1 MIKGEKPKENE
12 VLAAPFSI
20 EAGVKLLEAVDS
32 DRAAEY
38 SKDEILEV
46 LKLNGITTDDVGE
59 GVAML
64 RRVIAKQEL
73 TIDDADLSPAEKDLV
88 GYFAGEEEKFLAAEE
103 LPLVKTQEPP
113 EVITQVAESRGEV
126 LPSATLRGKE
136 AQEVATLSEY
146 LREIQEHIEGRNRAQ
161 QILRQPSAS
170 SSRIR
175 YAENYIGETDR
186 RFHEIANTLGIVASN
201 EQDLLALIEKKI
213 EKEKG
218 EPSPTS
224 EDDNASQLM
233 ERSNRDEYL
242 AFIGEGKV
250 EAIPMS
256 KLRPFQHQPEV
267 QNFIAKVILAKLD
280 ANKHAELDAMH
291 GHDWRLGAA
300 KSAPGITD
308 EERARVTAYLHN
320 RLVAE
325 AGDPS
330 VLPERPTAIEQLKE
344 SMAGYEFPHM
354 EGLDDPANSESVR
367 ALKDD
372 LV

>member
-113 EVITQVAESRGEV
+113 EVITQVAESGGEV
-126 LPSATLRGKE
+126 LPSATLSGKE

-170 SSRIR
+170 S
-175 YAENYIGETDR
+175 
-186 RFHEIANTLGIVASN
+186 
-201 EQDLLALIEKKI
+201 
-213 EKEKG
+213 
-218 EPSPTS
+218 
-224 EDDNASQLM
+224 
-233 ERSNRDEYL
+233 
-242 AFIGEGKV
+242 
-250 EAIPMS
+250 
-256 KLRPFQHQPEV
+256 
-267 QNFIAKVILAKLD
+267 
-280 ANKHAELDAMH
+280 
-291 GHDWRLGAA
+291 
-300 KSAPGITD
+300 
-308 EERARVTAYLHN
+308 
-320 RLVAE
+320 
-325 AGDPS
+325 
-330 VLPERPTAIEQLKE
+330 
-344 SMAGYEFPHM
+344 
-354 EGLDDPANSESVR
+354 
-367 ALKDD
+367 
-372 LV
+372 